1 MSPWIYQHVPVAF
14 FVFAF
19 GAIVGS
25 FINVVIYRVPAGM
38 SVITPPSR
46 CPTCGA
52 RLTWRENLPIIGWF
66 LVGGRC
72 KHCRVRI
79 SFQYVLIEL
88 TVALM
93 FLGLYLAYYVA
104 GPRVSWFGAIGGD
117 WWYYNGIF
125 RSSPMFIAHLI
136 LLAALVAMTVI
147 DARTFTIPIQIPMVV
162 IVVGFAAA
170 IIQPFVTPVPRV
182 ATGWPIVVTDW
193 QWFTVALG
201 GMLGIGLSTTLL
213 KLGVLRYSFADYDQY
228 AKEGEVIADYPHARR
243 EMGVEL
249 VFLTPCLVG
258 LVGGYLVGGW
268 LLPSNPPPTV
278 IQSVGGA
285 ALGYLMGGGII
296 WGIRIVFSFIF
307 GKEAMGL
314 GDVHVLAAVGTVLGW
329 ADPIFIFLLA
339 PFSGLLWV
347 VLSIGLSAMLK
358 RGRREL
364 PFGPHLAVA
373 VLAVIVCRPVVI
385 WVQTTYLPPGLGP
398 PQPGLKQPIQPG
410 P

>member
-1 MSPWIYQHVPVAF
+1 MPPWIYQHVPVAF

-52 RLTWRENLPIIGWF
+52 RLSWRENLPIIGWF

-72 KHCRVRI
+72 RHCRIHI

-88 TVALM
+88 TVALI

-104 GPRVSWFGAIGGD
+104 GPGVTWWGAVGGD
-117 WWYYNGIF
+117 WWYYDRVF

-170 IIQPFVTPVPRV
+170 IIQPFVPP
-182 ATGWPIVVTDW
+182 ATRAATLWPIVVTDW

-201 GMLGIGLSTTLL
+201 GMLGIVLSTTLL

-228 AKEGEVIADYPHARR
+228 AKDGEVIADYPHARR

-249 VFLTPCLVG
+249 VFLAPCLVG
-258 LVGGYLVGGW
+258 LVAGYLVGAR
-268 LLPSNPPPTV
+268 LPSSPPPVV
-278 IQSVGGA
+278 IQSLGGA

-296 WGIRIVFSFIF
+296 WGIRIIFSFIF
-307 GKEAMGL
+307 SKEAMGL

-329 ADPIFIFLLA
+329 VDPIFIFLLA

-373 VLAVIVCRPVVI
+373 VLVVIVCRPVAT
-385 WVQTTYLPPGLGP
+385 WVQTTQLPPAMHP
-398 PQPGLKQPIQPG
+398 PTPGLIPPLQPG

>member
-104 GPRVSWFGAIGGD
+104 GPSVTRFGAIGGD

-258 LVGGYLVGGW
+258 LVGGYLVGAW
-268 LLPSNPPPTV
+268 LPSSPPPVV

-296 WGIRIVFSFIF
+296 WGIRFVFSFIF

>member
-1 MSPWIYQHVPVAF
+1 MPSWIYQHVPVAF

-38 SVITPPSR
+38 SVISPPSR

-52 RLTWRENLPIIGWF
+52 RLSWLENLPIIGWF

-72 KHCRVRI
+72 KHCRVHI

-93 FLGLYLAYYVA
+93 FLGLYLAYYVT
-104 GPRVSWFGAIGGD
+104 GPRVTWWGAIGGD
-117 WWYYNGIF
+117 WWYYHWVF

-170 IIQPFVTPVPRV
+170 IIQPFVPP
-182 ATGWPIVVTDW
+182 ATRAATLWPIVVTDW

-201 GMLGIGLSTTLL
+201 GMLGIVVSTTLL

-249 VFLTPCLVG
+249 VFLAPCLVG
-258 LVGGYLVGGW
+258 LVVGYLIGAR
-268 LLPSNPPPTV
+268 LPASPPPVV
-278 IQSVGGA
+278 IQSLGGA

-296 WGIRIVFSFIF
+296 WGIRIIFSFIF

-329 ADPIFIFLLA
+329 VDPIFIFLLA

-373 VLAVIVCRPVVI
+373 VLVVIVFRPVEI
-385 WVQTTYLPPGLGP
+385 WVQTTYLAGLGL
-398 PQPGLKQPIQPG
+398 PQPGLFQPVQPG

>member
-1 MSPWIYQHVPVAF
+1 MPPWIYQHVPVAF

-38 SVITPPSR
+38 SVIAPPSR

-52 RLTWRENLPIIGWF
+52 RLSWRENLPIIGWF

-72 KHCRVRI
+72 KHCRVQI
-79 SFQYVLIEL
+79 SFQYVLIEF
-88 TVALM
+88 TVALI

-104 GPRVSWFGAIGGD
+104 GPGMTWWGAIGGD
-117 WWYYNGIF
+117 WWYYNQIF

-162 IVVGFAAA
+162 ILVGFAAA
-170 IIQPFVTPVPRV
+170 IIQSFVPPAAHA

-193 QWFTVALG
+193 QWSTVALG
-201 GMLGIGLSTTLL
+201 GMLGIVLSTTLL

-228 AKEGEVIADYPHARR
+228 AKEDEIIADYPHARR

-258 LVGGYLVGGW
+258 LVVGYLFGAR
-268 LLPSNPPPTV
+268 LPSSPPPVV

-296 WGIRIVFSFIF
+296 WGIRIIFSFIL

-329 ADPIFIFLLA
+329 VDPIFIFLLA

-364 PFGPHLAVA
+364 PFGPHLAIA
-373 VLAVIVCRPVVI
+373 VLVVIVCRPVVI
-385 WVQTTYLPPGLGP
+385 WVQTTYLPPGMSP
-398 PQPGLKQPIQPG
+398 PQPGLIQPVQPG